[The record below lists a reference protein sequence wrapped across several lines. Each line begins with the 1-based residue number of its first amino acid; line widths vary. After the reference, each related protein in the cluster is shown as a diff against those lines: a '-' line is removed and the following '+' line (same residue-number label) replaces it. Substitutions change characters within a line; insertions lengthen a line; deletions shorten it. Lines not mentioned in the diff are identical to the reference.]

1 MIKVHGVC
9 RIASDLEL
17 KHTTSNIPFV
27 AFTVAVNKSYKD
39 KGAYFHKV
47 IAWRLLGE
55 NLVKYQ
61 KKGSQIYLE
70 GSLTERT
77 YETENGNRYITE
89 IVADNIEYLSNKGTE
104 NNYPQTDEEID
115 ETFKHGN
122 PTNPPKILTKA
133 QVREDKKEKFKSSVD
148 VQESDLPF

>member
-27 AFTVAVNKSYKD
+27 AFTVAVNKSFKD
-39 KGAYFHKV
+39 EGAYFHKV
-47 IAWRLLGE
+47 IAWRVLGE

-89 IVADNIEYLSNKGTE
+89 IVADNIEYLSNKE
-104 NNYPQTDEEID
+104 ADNNYPQTDEEID
-115 ETFKHGN
+115 ETYKDNPYN
-122 PTNPPKILTKA
+122 PTITTPTSRRA
-133 QVREDKKEKFKSSVD
+133 EREKESGGVASA
-148 VQESDLPF
+148 EDLPF

>member
-39 KGAYFHKV
+39 EGAYFHKV

-55 NLVKYQ
+55 NLAKYQ

-122 PTNPPKILTKA
+122 PTNKPSITTPTSR
-133 QVREDKKEKFKSSVD
+133 QQEREDKKEKVKETD
-148 VQESDLPF
+148 DLPF

>member
-39 KGAYFHKV
+39 EGAYFHKV

-89 IVADNIEYLSNKGTE
+89 IVADNIEYLSTKDT
-104 NNYPQTDEEID
+104 YPQTDEEID
-115 ETFKHGN
+115 ETYKDNPYN
-122 PTNPPKILTKA
+122 PTITTPTSRR
-133 QVREDKKEKFKSSVD
+133 QEREKEKGGVASS
-148 VQESDLPF
+148 EDLPF